1 MDVDILYNEYDF
13 YEEKNII
20 KYTKSIEKLFR
31 SSIEYRRWVYIQNQ
45 YRVLKCPFTGITNE
59 LENGLLELHHHPITL
74 YDICNIII
82 DSMLN
87 KEINL
92 NNVSSFQICKKVQDQ
107 HMLDLVSY
115 VPLTKTYHDQYHIT
129 EKDSFSGE
137 LQIELKEEWIINY
150 EKLGLLREFIE
161 DYNL

>member
-92 NNVSSFQICKKVQDQ
+92 NNVSSFQICKKV
-107 HMLDLVSY
+107 
-115 VPLTKTYHDQYHIT
+115 
-129 EKDSFSGE
+129 
-137 LQIELKEEWIINY
+137 
-150 EKLGLLREFIE
+150 
-161 DYNL
+161 